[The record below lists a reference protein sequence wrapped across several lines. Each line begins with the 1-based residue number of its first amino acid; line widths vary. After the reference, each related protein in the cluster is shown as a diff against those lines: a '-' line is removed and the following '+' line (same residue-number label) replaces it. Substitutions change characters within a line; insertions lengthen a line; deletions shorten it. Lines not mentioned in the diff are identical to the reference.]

1 MMSACTAPDNA
12 AICAC
17 SLLEMLWRCVRESP
31 HCQEGRPAEEQSIL
45 PVRQRGHHN
54 SLVNCDVGFDA
65 TGGTVGE
72 DDARDGKGQARTQ
85 RAPSLPQSP
94 ALPVGRTRL
103 SERGRD
109 HARCVRDAV
118 RGRRDEFIASGRHGT
133 SQISGV
139 SPRPVA
145 PLLIVIPLLSD
156 GSSSEAT
163 RADQSAAQRKERL
176 MDVRTPLVAHFE
188 AAEAIEPRQGAL
200 HYPPVPPKALA
211 RLNAATR
218 NARGDAALAQCST
231 APCIIVPLVSM
242 QLHWALA
249 RPSTA
254 STRQP
259 QWRNRIDRRLQ

>member
-1 MMSACTAPDNA
+1 MMSACTAPDHA

-17 SLLEMLWRCVRESP
+17 SLLAMLWWCVRESP

-72 DDARDGKGQARTQ
+72 DDARDGNGQARTQ

-94 ALPVGRTRL
+94 ALPVGRTRR
-103 SERGRD
+103 SERGRE

-118 RGRRDEFIASGRHGT
+118 RGRRNEFIASGRHRA
-133 SQISGV
+133 SQISRV

-156 GSSSEAT
+156 GSSSEVT

-176 MDVRTPLVAHFE
+176 MDVSPTLIADLEAPEAVEPGERPLHHP
-188 AAEAIEPRQGAL
+188 AIPSQ
-200 HYPPVPPKALA
+200 PFA
-211 RLNAATR
+211 RF
-218 NARGDAALAQCST
+218 DAAARDAGDDAAGAQCS
-231 APCIIVPLVSM
+231 AAAREVVGLVGM
-242 QLHWALA
+242 QLHRALA
-249 RPSTA
+249 RPAPPSVG
-254 STRQP
+254 
-259 QWRNRIDRRLQ
+259 